1 MTEPLL
7 EISDLTVSFGSSN
20 VVDGINL
27 IINRGETFVL
37 LGESGCGK
45 SISAMSIMRLLPNA
59 ARIKSGCILLEG
71 KDLLQLS
78 ESAMRK
84 IRGGKVGMIFQEPQ
98 TSLNPVM
105 TIGAQIAESLRV
117 HEKLKDA
124 SGSISAKSRVID
136 LLNAVG
142 ITEPDRRYNEF
153 PHQFSGG
160 MKQRV
165 MIAMALA
172 GEPELLIA
180 DEPSTALDVTIQA
193 QVLELLL
200 KLQKDL
206 NMAILF
212 ITHDLGVA
220 SKMADHVGVMYDG
233 KIVETAS
240 RDQFFK
246 APAHAYS
253 QKLFAALP
261 SKIKRERE
269 EQNQSLPQ
277 GKGVLLEV
285 QNLDVHFPIRSGFFK
300 RVTGHVKAVNNIS
313 MTLERGQTVAMVGES
328 GSGKTTFGKGVLQ
341 LIKPTNG
348 SVIFEGTDLA
358 HLTASKLRKYRSD
371 IQIVFQDPYSSMN
384 PRMIVGDIIEEGM
397 IAQDIGKTRQER
409 LQRVEELLEQVGLE
423 KEYRLRYPHEFSG
436 GQRQRICIAR
446 ALAVDPKLI
455 ICDEPTSALDVSV
468 QSQIL
473 TLLKDLQN
481 RLGLTY
487 LFITHNLGV
496 VEYIAHQVAVM
507 YQGEIVEYGDVAQVL
522 YEPQH
527 AYTQKLLAAVPAIET
542 GT

>member
-1 MTEPLL
+1 MSDILL
-7 EISDLTVSFGSSN
+7 EISDLKVSFGSTP
-20 VVDGINL
+20 VVDEIGFT
-27 IINRGETFVL
+27 INRGETFVL
-37 LGESGCGK
+37 LGESGSGK
-45 SISAMSIMRLLPNA
+45 SISAMVIMRLLPNTA
-59 ARIKSGCILLEG
+59 TINSGKVLLDGE
-71 KDLLQLS
+71 DLLQLPES
-78 ESAMRK
+78 EMRS

-105 TIGAQIAESLRV
+105 TIGDQIAESLTW
-117 HEKLKDA
+117 HKKLK
-124 SGSISAKSRVID
+124 GKSARARVIE
-136 LLNAVG
+136 LLDAVG
-142 ITEPDRRYNEF
+142 ISDADRRYGEY

-200 KLQKDL
+200 KLQKER

-220 SKMADHVGVMYDG
+220 SKMADQVGVMYAG
-233 KIVETAS
+233 KIVENAP

-246 APAHAYS
+246 KPEHPYS
-253 QKLFAALP
+253 QELFDALP
-261 SKIKRERE
+261 SKIKRDQEER
-269 EQNQSLPQ
+269 NQKVDQDKS
-277 GKGVLLEV
+277 VLLEV
-285 QNLDVHFPIRSGFFK
+285 KNLDVHFPIRTGFFK
-300 RVTGHVKAVNNIS
+300 KVTGHVRAVNDVS
-313 MTLERGQTVAMVGES
+313 MTLERGQTIAMVGES
-328 GSGKTTFGKGVLQ
+328 GSGKTTFGKGILQ
-341 LIKPTNG
+341 LIRPTNG
-348 SVIFEGTDLA
+348 SVIFDGVDLA
-358 HLTASKLRKYRSD
+358 KLSPAELRKRRTD

-384 PRMIVGDIIEEGM
+384 PRMIVSDIIEEGM
-397 IAQDIGKTRQER
+397 IAQKIGKTKKDRIK
-409 LQRVEELLEQVGLE
+409 RVEELLEQVGLE
-423 KEYRLRYPHEFSG
+423 KEFRLRYPHEFSG

-496 VEYIAHQVAVM
+496 VEYIAHKVAVM
-507 YQGEIVEYGDVAQVL
+507 YQGEIVEYGDVDQVL
-522 YEPQH
+522 YAPEH
-527 AYTQKLLAAVPAIET
+527 AYTQKLLAAIPVIET

>member
-1 MTEPLL
+1 MSDVLL
-7 EISDLTVSFGSSN
+7 EISDLKVSFGSTA
-20 VVDGINL
+20 VVDEIGFT
-27 IINRGETFVL
+27 INRGETFVL
-37 LGESGCGK
+37 LGESGSGK
-45 SISAMSIMRLLPNA
+45 SITAMAIMRLLPNA
-59 ARIKSGCILLEG
+59 ATINSGKVLLDGE
-71 KDLLQLS
+71 DLLQLPES
-78 ESAMRK
+78 EMRG

-105 TIGAQIAESLRV
+105 TIGDQIGESLSW
-117 HEKLKDA
+117 HKKLKGKTA
-124 SGSISAKSRVID
+124 RARVIE
-136 LLNAVG
+136 LLDAVG
-142 ITEPDRRYNEF
+142 IAEADRRYGEY

-200 KLQKDL
+200 KLQKER

-220 SKMADHVGVMYDG
+220 SKMADQVGVMYAG
-233 KIVETAS
+233 KIVENAP

-246 APAHAYS
+246 KPEHPYS
-253 QKLFAALP
+253 QKLFDALP
-261 SKIKRERE
+261 SKIKRDQE
-269 EQNQSLPQ
+269 EQNQQIDQDRS
-277 GKGVLLEV
+277 VLLEV
-285 QNLDVHFPIRSGFFK
+285 KNLDVHFPIRTGFFK
-300 RVTGHVKAVNNIS
+300 RVTGHVRAVNDVS
-313 MTLERGQTVAMVGES
+313 MTLERGQTIAMVGES
-328 GSGKTTFGKGVLQ
+328 GSGKTTFGKGILQ
-341 LIKPTNG
+341 LIRPTNG
-348 SVIFEGTDLA
+348 SVMFDGVDLA
-358 HLTASKLRKYRSD
+358 KLSPAELRKRRTD

-384 PRMIVGDIIEEGM
+384 PRMIVSDIIEEGM
-397 IAQDIGKTRQER
+397 IAQKIGKTKQDRIK
-409 LQRVEELLEQVGLE
+409 RVEELLEQVGLE
-423 KEYRLRYPHEFSG
+423 KEFRLRYPHEFSG

-496 VEYIAHQVAVM
+496 VEYIAHKVAVM
-507 YQGEIVEYGDVAQVL
+507 YQGEIVEYGDVDQVL
-522 YEPQH
+522 YAPEH
-527 AYTQKLLAAVPAIET
+527 AYTQKLLAAIPVIET

>member
-7 EISDLTVSFGSSN
+7 EIFDLKVSFGSTPA
-20 VVDGINL
+20 VDGIDL
-27 IINRGETFVL
+27 VINRGETFVL

-45 SISAMSIMRLLPNA
+45 SISAMCIMRLLPHSA
-59 ARIKSGCILLEG
+59 AINSGQILLDGE
-71 KDLLQLS
+71 DLLQLAES
-78 ESAMRK
+78 EMRQ

-105 TIGAQIAESLRV
+105 TIGDQIAESLSW
-117 HEKLKDA
+117 HKKLKGKTA
-124 SGSISAKSRVID
+124 RAGVIE
-136 LLNAVG
+136 LLEAVG
-142 ITEPDRRYNEF
+142 ISEADRRYSEF

-200 KLQKDL
+200 KLQKER

-220 SKMADHVGVMYDG
+220 SKMADQVGVMYAG
-233 KIVETAS
+233 KIVENAP

-246 APAHAYS
+246 KPEHPYS
-253 QKLFAALP
+253 QKLFDALP
-261 SKIKRERE
+261 SKIKRDQEER
-269 EQNQSLPQ
+269 NQKTDQDKS
-277 GKGVLLEV
+277 VLLEV
-285 QNLDVHFPIRSGFFK
+285 KNLDVHFPIRTGFFK
-300 RVTGHVKAVNNIS
+300 KVTGHVRAVNDVS
-313 MTLERGQTVAMVGES
+313 MTLERGQTIAMVGES
-328 GSGKTTFGKGVLQ
+328 GSGKTTFGKGILQ
-341 LIKPTNG
+341 LIRPTNG
-348 SVIFEGTDLA
+348 SVIFDGVDLA
-358 HLTASKLRKYRSD
+358 KLSPAALRKRRTD

-384 PRMIVGDIIEEGM
+384 PRMIVSDIIEEGM
-397 IAQDIGKTRQER
+397 IAQKIGKTKQDRIK
-409 LQRVEELLEQVGLE
+409 RVEELLEQVGLE
-423 KEYRLRYPHEFSG
+423 KEFRLRYPHEFSG

-496 VEYIAHQVAVM
+496 VEYIAHKVAVM
-507 YQGEIVEYGDVAQVL
+507 YQGEIVEYGDVDQVL
-522 YEPQH
+522 YAPEH
-527 AYTQKLLAAVPAIET
+527 EYTKKLLAAIPVIET

>member
-1 MTEPLL
+1 MSDVLL
-7 EISDLTVSFGSSN
+7 EISDLKVSFGSTA
-20 VVDGINL
+20 VVDEIGFT
-27 IINRGETFVL
+27 INRGETFVL
-37 LGESGCGK
+37 LGESGSGK
-45 SISAMSIMRLLPNA
+45 SISAMAIMRLLPNA
-59 ARIKSGCILLEG
+59 ATINSGRILLDGE
-71 KDLLQLS
+71 DLLQLPES
-78 ESAMRK
+78 EMRQV
-84 IRGGKVGMIFQEPQ
+84 RGGKVGMIFQEPQ

-105 TIGAQIAESLRV
+105 TIGDQIAESLSW
-117 HEKLKDA
+117 HKKLK
-124 SGSISAKSRVID
+124 GKSARARVIE
-136 LLNAVG
+136 LLDAVG
-142 ITEPDRRYNEF
+142 ISEADRRYGEY

-200 KLQKDL
+200 KLQKER

-220 SKMADHVGVMYDG
+220 SKMADQVGVMYDG
-233 KIVETAS
+233 KIVENAP

-246 APAHAYS
+246 KPEHPYS
-253 QKLFAALP
+253 QELFDALP
-261 SKIKRERE
+261 SKIKRDQEERN
-269 EQNQSLPQ
+269 QNVDQDKS
-277 GKGVLLEV
+277 VLLEV
-285 QNLDVHFPIRSGFFK
+285 KNLDVHFPIRRGFFK
-300 RVTGHVKAVNNIS
+300 KVTGHVRAVNDVS
-313 MTLERGQTVAMVGES
+313 MTLERGQTIAMVGES
-328 GSGKTTFGKGVLQ
+328 GSGKTTFGKGILQ
-341 LIKPTNG
+341 LIRPTNG
-348 SVIFEGTDLA
+348 SVMFDGVDLA
-358 HLTASKLRKYRSD
+358 KLSPAELRKRRTD

-384 PRMIVGDIIEEGM
+384 PRMIVSDIIEEGM
-397 IAQDIGKTRQER
+397 IAQKIGKTKKDRIK
-409 LQRVEELLEQVGLE
+409 RVEELLEQVGLE
-423 KEYRLRYPHEFSG
+423 KEFRLRYPHEFSG

-496 VEYIAHQVAVM
+496 VEYIAHKVAVM
-507 YQGEIVEYGDVAQVL
+507 YQGEIVEYGDVDQVL
-522 YEPQH
+522 YASEH
-527 AYTQKLLAAVPAIET
+527 AYTQKLLAAIPVIET

>member
-1 MTEPLL
+1 MTEVLL
-7 EISDLTVSFGSSN
+7 EISDLKVSFGSTPA
-20 VVDGINL
+20 VDGIDL
-27 IINRGETFVL
+27 VINRGETFVL

-45 SISAMSIMRLLPNA
+45 SISAMSIMRLLPNSA
-59 ARIKSGCILLEG
+59 KIESGKVVLDGE
-71 KDLLQLS
+71 DLLQLPES
-78 ESAMRK
+78 EMRQ

-105 TIGAQIAESLRV
+105 TIGDQIAESLSWHKKIKGKTAR
-117 HEKLKDA
+117 
-124 SGSISAKSRVID
+124 GRVIE
-136 LLNAVG
+136 LLDSVG
-142 ITEPDRRYNEF
+142 ITEPDRRYDEY

-193 QVLELLL
+193 QVLDLLL
-200 KLQKDL
+200 KLQKER

-220 SKMADHVGVMYDG
+220 AKMANHVGVMYAG
-233 KIVETAS
+233 KIVETAP
-240 RDQFFK
+240 RNQFFK
-246 APAHAYS
+246 KPKHPYS
-253 QKLFAALP
+253 QKLFDALP
-261 SKIKRERE
+261 SKIKREQE
-269 EQNQSLPQ
+269 ELNQKTDQDKS
-277 GKGVLLEV
+277 VLLEV
-285 QNLDVHFPIRSGFFK
+285 KNLDVHFPIKTGFFK
-300 RVTGHVKAVNNIS
+300 KVTGYVKAVNNIS
-313 MTLERGQTVAMVGES
+313 MTLERGQTIAMVGES

-341 LIKPTNG
+341 LIRPTNG
-348 SVIFEGTDLA
+348 SVLFEGTDLA
-358 HLTASKLRKYRSD
+358 SLSPAELRKRRTD
-371 IQIVFQDPYSSMN
+371 IQIIFQDPYSSMN

-397 IAQDIGKTRQER
+397 IAQKIGKTKKER
-409 LQRVEELLEQVGLE
+409 LKRVEELLEQVGLE
-423 KEYRLRYPHEFSG
+423 KEHRLRYPHEFSG

-496 VEYIAHQVAVM
+496 VEYIAHKVAVM
-507 YQGEIVEYGDVAQVL
+507 YQGEIVEYGDVEQVL
-522 YEPQH
+522 YHPQH
-527 AYTQKLLAAVPAIET
+527 AYTQKLLAAIPVIET

>member
-1 MTEPLL
+1 MTTPLL
-7 EISDLTVSFGSSN
+7 QIFDLKVCFGSTPA
-20 VVDGINL
+20 VDGIDL
-27 IINRGETFVL
+27 KINHGETFVL

-59 ARIKSGCILLEG
+59 ARIESGKILLDGE
-71 KDLLQLS
+71 DLLQLPES
-78 ESAMRK
+78 EMRA

-105 TIGAQIAESLRV
+105 TIGDQIAESVRGHNKGKNQSIRDRV
-117 HEKLKDA
+117 LE
-124 SGSISAKSRVID
+124 
-136 LLNAVG
+136 LLDAVG
-142 ITEPDRRYNEF
+142 ITEGERRYGEF

-193 QVLELLL
+193 QVLDLLL
-200 KLQKDL
+200 ELQKER

-220 SKMADHVGVMYDG
+220 AKMADHVGVMYAG
-233 KIVETAS
+233 KIVETS
-240 RDQFFK
+240 PRDQFFK
-246 APAHAYS
+246 KPSHPYS
-253 QKLFAALP
+253 QKLFDALP
-261 SKIKRERE
+261 HKMKREVV
-269 EQNQSLPQ
+269 EQKQSDQ
-277 GKGVLLEV
+277 NENILLEV
-285 QNLDVHFPIRSGFFK
+285 KNLDVHFPIKKGLFK
-300 RVTGHVKAVNNIS
+300 RVVGQVRAVNDVSLI
-313 MTLERGQTVAMVGES
+313 LEKGKTVAMVGES

-348 SVIFEGTDLA
+348 TVIFEGQDLTKLSPA
-358 HLTASKLRKYRSD
+358 ELRKKRTD
-371 IQIVFQDPYSSMN
+371 IQIIFQDPYSSMN
-384 PRMIVGDIIEEGM
+384 PRMIVSDIIEEGM
-397 IAQDIGKTRQER
+397 VAQGIGKTKKDRVA
-409 LQRVEELLEQVGLE
+409 RVEELLEQVGLE
-423 KEYRLRYPHEFSG
+423 KEFRLRYPHEFSG

-481 RLGLTY
+481 RLGLSY

-496 VEYIAHQVAVM
+496 VEYIADKVAVM
-507 YQGEIVEYGDVAQVL
+507 YQGEIVEYGDVDQVL
-522 YEPQH
+522 HRPQH
-527 AYTQKLLAAVPAIET
+527 SYTQKLLSAVLTVET

>member
-1 MTEPLL
+1 MSDVLL
-7 EISDLTVSFGSSN
+7 EISDLKVSFGSTP
-20 VVDGINL
+20 VVDEIGFT
-27 IINRGETFVL
+27 INRGETFVL
-37 LGESGCGK
+37 LGESGSGK
-45 SISAMSIMRLLPNA
+45 SISAMAIMRLLPNA
-59 ARIKSGCILLEG
+59 ATINSGKVLLDGE
-71 KDLLQLS
+71 DLLQLPES
-78 ESAMRK
+78 EMRS

-105 TIGAQIAESLRV
+105 TIGDQIAESLSW
-117 HEKLKDA
+117 HKKLKGKTA
-124 SGSISAKSRVID
+124 RARVIE
-136 LLNAVG
+136 LLDAVG
-142 ITEPDRRYNEF
+142 ISEADRRYGEY

-200 KLQKDL
+200 KLQKER

-220 SKMADHVGVMYDG
+220 SKMADQVGVMYDG
-233 KIVETAS
+233 KIVENAP

-246 APAHAYS
+246 KPEHPYS
-253 QKLFAALP
+253 QKLFDALP
-261 SKIKRERE
+261 SKIKRDQEERN
-269 EQNQSLPQ
+269 QNVDQDKS
-277 GKGVLLEV
+277 VLLEV
-285 QNLDVHFPIRSGFFK
+285 KNLDVHFPIRTGFFK
-300 RVTGHVKAVNNIS
+300 KVTGHVRAVNDVS
-313 MTLERGQTVAMVGES
+313 MTLERGQTIAMVGES
-328 GSGKTTFGKGVLQ
+328 GSGKTTFGKGILQ
-341 LIKPTNG
+341 LIRPTNG
-348 SVIFEGTDLA
+348 SVMFDGVDLA
-358 HLTASKLRKYRSD
+358 KLSPAELRKRRTD

-384 PRMIVGDIIEEGM
+384 PRMIISDIIEEGM
-397 IAQDIGKTRQER
+397 IAQKIGNTKQDRIK
-409 LQRVEELLEQVGLE
+409 RVEELLEQVGLE
-423 KEYRLRYPHEFSG
+423 KEFRLRYPHEFSG

-507 YQGEIVEYGDVAQVL
+507 YQGEIVEYGDVDQVL
-522 YEPQH
+522 YNPQH
-527 AYTQKLLAAVPAIET
+527 AYTQKLLAAIPVIET

>member
-7 EISDLTVSFGSSN
+7 QISDLKVSFGSTPAVN
-20 VVDGINL
+20 GIDI

-45 SISAMSIMRLLPNA
+45 SISAMSVMRLLPNSA
-59 ARIKSGCILLEG
+59 TINSGKILLDGE
-71 KDLLQLS
+71 DLLQLP
-78 ESAMRK
+78 ESNMRT
-84 IRGGKVGMIFQEPQ
+84 IRGGKIGMIFQEPQ

-105 TIGAQIAESLRV
+105 SIGSQIAESLTW
-117 HEKLKDA
+117 HKKLK
-124 SGSISAKSRVID
+124 GKSARNRVVE
-136 LLNAVG
+136 LLEAVG
-142 ITEPDRRYNEF
+142 LTDADRRYDEF

-200 KLQKDL
+200 KLQKER

-220 SKMADHVGVMYDG
+220 SKMADHVGVMYAG
-233 KIVETAS
+233 KIVETAP

-246 APAHAYS
+246 TPAHAYS

-261 SKIKRERE
+261 SKIKRQE
-269 EQNQSLPQ
+269 EEKNLVKDQVSD
-277 GKGVLLEV
+277 VLLEV
-285 QNLDVHFPIRSGFFK
+285 KNLDVHFPIRTGFFK
-300 RVTGHVKAVNNIS
+300 KVTGHVKAVNNIS
-313 MTLERGQTVAMVGES
+313 MTLERGKTIAMVGES

-348 SVIFEGTDLA
+348 SVVFDGIDLTKLSLA
-358 HLTASKLRKYRSD
+358 ELRKRRTD

-384 PRMIVGDIIEEGM
+384 PRMIISDIIEEGM
-397 IAQDIGKTRQER
+397 VAQGIGKTKQARIA
-409 LQRVEELLEQVGLE
+409 RVEELLEQVGLE
-423 KEYRLRYPHEFSG
+423 KEHRLRYPHEFSG

-473 TLLKDLQN
+473 TLLKDLQS

-507 YQGEIVEYGDVAQVL
+507 YQGEIVEYGDVEQVL
-522 YEPQH
+522 YEPKH
-527 AYTQKLLAAVPAIET
+527 GYTQKLLAAVPTIET

>member
-1 MTEPLL
+1 MSNVLPEKLL
-7 EISDLTVSFGSSN
+7 EVSDLKVSFGSTA
-20 VVDGINL
+20 VVDEIDFT
-27 IINRGETFVL
+27 INRGETFVL
-37 LGESGCGK
+37 LGESGSGK
-45 SISAMSIMRLLPNA
+45 SISAMAIMRLLPNA
-59 ARIKSGCILLEG
+59 ATINSGKILLDSE
-71 KDLLQLS
+71 DLLQLP
-78 ESAMRK
+78 EAEMRE

-105 TIGAQIAESLRV
+105 TIGDQIAESLSW
-117 HEKLKDA
+117 HKKLK
-124 SGSISAKSRVID
+124 GKSARERVIE
-136 LLNAVG
+136 LLEAVG
-142 ITEPDRRYNEF
+142 ISEADRRYGEY

-200 KLQKDL
+200 KLQKER

-220 SKMADHVGVMYDG
+220 SKMADHVGVMYAG
-233 KIVETAS
+233 KIVENAP

-246 APAHAYS
+246 TPKHPYS
-253 QKLFAALP
+253 QKLFDALP
-261 SKIKRERE
+261 SKIKRDQEER
-269 EQNQSLPQ
+269 NQKTDQDNS
-277 GKGVLLEV
+277 VLLEV
-285 QNLDVHFPIRSGFFK
+285 KNLDVHFPIRTGFFK
-300 RVTGHVKAVNNIS
+300 KITDHVRAVNNIS
-313 MTLERGQTVAMVGES
+313 MTLERGQTIAMVGES

-341 LIKPTNG
+341 LIRPTNG
-348 SVIFEGTDLA
+348 SVIFDGVDLA
-358 HLTASKLRKYRSD
+358 KLSPAELRKRRTD

-384 PRMIVGDIIEEGM
+384 PRMIVSDIIEEGM
-397 IAQDIGKTRQER
+397 IAQKIGKTKQDRVK
-409 LQRVEELLEQVGLE
+409 RVEELLEQVGLE
-423 KEYRLRYPHEFSG
+423 KEFRLRYPHEFSG

-507 YQGEIVEYGDVAQVL
+507 YQGEIVEYGDVDQVL
-522 YEPQH
+522 YDPQH
-527 AYTQKLLAAVPAIET
+527 VYTQKLLAAIPVIET

>member
-1 MTEPLL
+1 MTTPLL
-7 EISDLTVSFGSSN
+7 QISNLKVCFGSTPAVDEIDLT
-20 VVDGINL
+20 INK
-27 IINRGETFVL
+27 GETFVL

-45 SISAMSIMRLLPNA
+45 SMSAMCIMRLLPNA
-59 ARIKSGCILLEG
+59 AKIESGKVLLDGE
-71 KDLLQLS
+71 DLLQLPES
-78 ESAMRK
+78 EIRN

-105 TIGAQIAESLRV
+105 TIGDQIAESVLCHSQITSKKAVR
-117 HEKLKDA
+117 A
-124 SGSISAKSRVID
+124 RVIQ
-136 LLNAVG
+136 LLNDVG
-142 ITEPDRRYNEF
+142 ISDAERRYAEY

-165 MIAMALA
+165 MIAIALA

-193 QVLELLL
+193 QVLDLLL
-200 KLQKDL
+200 KLQKERG
-206 NMAILF
+206 MAILF

-220 SKMADHVGVMYDG
+220 ARMADHVGVMYAG
-233 KIVETAS
+233 KIVETAE
-240 RDQFFK
+240 REQFFK
-246 APAHAYS
+246 KPAHPYS
-253 QKLFAALP
+253 QKLFDALP
-261 SKIKRERE
+261 HKMKRELSE
-269 EQNQSLPQ
+269 KDHKSDQEDNI
-277 GKGVLLEV
+277 LLEV
-285 QNLDVHFPIRSGFFK
+285 KNLDVHFPIKKGFF
-300 RVTGHVKAVNNIS
+300 RRTVGQVRAVNDVS
-313 MTLERGQTVAMVGES
+313 LVLEKGKTVAMVGES

-348 SVIFEGTDLA
+348 TVLFEGKDLTNLSQA
-358 HLTASKLRKYRSD
+358 ELRKHRTD

-384 PRMIVGDIIEEGM
+384 PRMIVSDIIEEGM
-397 IAQDIGKTRQER
+397 VAQKIGKSKLER
-409 LQRVEELLEQVGLE
+409 VNRVEQLLEQVGLE
-423 KEYRLRYPHEFSG
+423 KGHRLRYPHEFSG

-481 RLGLTY
+481 RLGLSY

-496 VEYIAHQVAVM
+496 VEYIADKVAVM

-522 YEPQH
+522 HQPQH
-527 AYTQKLLAAVPAIET
+527 PYTQKLLSAVLTVDT

>member
-1 MTEPLL
+1 MSDVLL
-7 EISDLTVSFGSSN
+7 EISDLKVSFGSTA
-20 VVDGINL
+20 VVDEIGFT
-27 IINRGETFVL
+27 INRGETFVL
-37 LGESGCGK
+37 LGESGSGK
-45 SISAMSIMRLLPNA
+45 SISAMAIMRLLPNA
-59 ARIKSGCILLEG
+59 ATINSGRIFLDGE
-71 KDLLQLS
+71 DLLQLPES
-78 ESAMRK
+78 EMRS

-105 TIGAQIAESLRV
+105 TIGDQIAESLSW
-117 HEKLKDA
+117 HKKLKGKTA
-124 SGSISAKSRVID
+124 QVRVIE
-136 LLNAVG
+136 LLEAVG
-142 ITEPDRRYNEF
+142 ISEADRRYGEY

-200 KLQKDL
+200 KLQKER

-220 SKMADHVGVMYDG
+220 SKMADQVGVMYAG
-233 KIVETAS
+233 KIVENAP

-246 APAHAYS
+246 KPEHPYS
-253 QKLFAALP
+253 QELFDALP
-261 SKIKRERE
+261 SKIKRDQEER
-269 EQNQSLPQ
+269 NQKVDQDKS
-277 GKGVLLEV
+277 VLLEV
-285 QNLDVHFPIRSGFFK
+285 KNLDVHFPIRTGFFK
-300 RVTGHVKAVNNIS
+300 KVTGHVRAVNDIS
-313 MTLERGQTVAMVGES
+313 MTLERGQTIAMVGES
-328 GSGKTTFGKGVLQ
+328 GSGKTTFGKGILQ
-341 LIKPTNG
+341 LIRPTNG
-348 SVIFEGTDLA
+348 SVIFDGVDLA
-358 HLTASKLRKYRSD
+358 KLSPAELRKRRTD

-384 PRMIVGDIIEEGM
+384 PRMIISDIIEEGM
-397 IAQDIGKTRQER
+397 IAQKIGKTKQDRIK
-409 LQRVEELLEQVGLE
+409 RVEELLEQVGLE
-423 KEYRLRYPHEFSG
+423 KEFRLRYPHEFSG

-496 VEYIAHQVAVM
+496 VEYIAHKVAVM
-507 YQGEIVEYGDVAQVL
+507 YQGEIVEYGDVDQVL
-522 YEPQH
+522 YAPEH
-527 AYTQKLLAAVPAIET
+527 AYTQKLLSAIPVIET